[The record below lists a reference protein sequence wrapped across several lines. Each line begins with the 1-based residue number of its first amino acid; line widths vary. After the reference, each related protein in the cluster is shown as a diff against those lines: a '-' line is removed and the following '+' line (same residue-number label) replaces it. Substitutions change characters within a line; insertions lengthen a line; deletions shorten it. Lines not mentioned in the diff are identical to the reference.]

1 MMFDQLNIIPCQLD
15 HTPEEKYLKALGFK
29 P

>member
-1 MMFDQLNIIPCQLD
+1 MMFDEINIIPCQLD
-15 HTPEEKYLKALGFK
+15 HSPEEKYLKALGFK